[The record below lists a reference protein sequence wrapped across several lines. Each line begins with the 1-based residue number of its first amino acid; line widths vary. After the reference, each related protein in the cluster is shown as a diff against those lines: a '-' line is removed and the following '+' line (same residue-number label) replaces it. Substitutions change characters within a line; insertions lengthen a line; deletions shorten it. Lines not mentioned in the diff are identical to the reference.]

1 MRFSP
6 RSLWAWIAVAIAGG
20 DPLGRD
26 AATGMALSD
35 LAEVGPDDEPAEHA
49 PPAR

>member
-6 RSLWAWIAVAIAGG
+6 RSLLAWIAVAIAGA

-26 AATGMALSD
+26 AATGIPLSD
-35 LAEVGPDDEPAEHA
+35 LAQAASDEGPAEHLQ
-49 PPAR
+49 PGG